1 MQAAPGSAVNSSLLS
16 LYASPDF
23 GRTLSPEGS
32 ALADAPAAE
41 GSAYAPSSPEM
52 SQTFTANP
60 MADLEAQQLD
70 CLENVAGLEAS
81 SEPQQTGDAGLAA
94 SSTATGLHLVM
105 APSSLSLQDCS
116 WQVELMAEDMI
127 PHRLGCNFGCNRC
140 VQQQACCASA
150 ARCPTTLSHH
160 VALCVSDLAF
170 CGST

>member
-41 GSAYAPSSPEM
+41 GSAGAPSSPEM

-70 CLENVAGLEAS
+70 HREYVAGLEAS
-81 SEPQQTGDAGLAA
+81 SEPQRTGDAGSTT
-94 SSTATGLHLVM
+94 SSTAMHGIAPDNGPKQPQLAGLFL
-105 APSSLSLQDCS
+105 AGWNS
-116 WQVELMAEDMI
+116 WQNT
-127 PHRLGCNFGCNRC
+127 C
-140 VQQQACCASA
+140 
-150 ARCPTTLSHH
+150 CPTGWTAMS
-160 VALCVSDLAF
+160 AE
-170 CGST
+170 CGACSSKHAVHQQLGVLRHCPIMLHYV